1 MAEYMNK
8 KTRPPT
14 HPGGILKRHYLE
26 PLHLTVSAT
35 AKALSISRKTLSEIV
50 NERCAISPDMALRLS
65 KAFRTSPTLWTNLQ
79 QAYDLWHASHKS
91 RSWQHVRILI
101 PPSAPVAYHH
111 PSLP

>member
-1 MAEYMNK
+1 MNK

-65 KAFRTSPTLWTNLQ
+65 KAFRTSPTLWTNMQ
-79 QAYDLWHASHKS
+79 QAYDLWHASHAS
-91 RSWQHVRILI
+91 QSWQHVRILM
-101 PPSAPVAYHH
+101 PPSAQVAFHH
-111 PSLP
+111 PGLQS